1 MLNVRYLFVCLLL
14 CCLSYFCVFCSF
26 LFLCSFL
33 FFCSF
38 LFCFVF
44 SFLCSL
50 FCSFVLLFFCSFVL
64 KISNLPFYRKF
75 LSRYHMRIFVSWKA
89 YSILR
94 VASLAKSQIPFTLGC
109 LLCSSR
115 ARLINLLHE
124 NYFHY
129 NVI

>member
-1 MLNVRYLFVCLLL
+1 MSVICLFVFCFVVCLI
-14 CCLSYFCVFCSF
+14 FVSF
-26 LFLCSFL
+26 V
-33 FFCSF
+33 
-38 LFCFVF
+38 LFCFCVLF
-44 SFLCSL
+44 YFFVLFYFVLFFHSFVL
-50 FCSFVLLFFCSFVL
+50 FFVLLFFCSFVRTKI